1 MPLKEILLIDD
12 NYIDNYINK
21 RIVTSE
27 NIADT
32 VTVKISPV
40 EALEYLGGKI
50 NELPELIFLDIK
62 MPEMDGFE
70 FLSEFSKLS
79 PHQKAKCNI
88 IMLSSSIN
96 TRDIEAAKN
105 NAYVKEYL
113 TKPLDRSKLH
123 SVLKLLFDDVL

>member
-12 NYIDNYINK
+12 NSIDNYINK

-27 NIADT
+27 NIADN

-70 FLSEFSKLS
+70 FLSEFSKLP

-96 TRDIEAAKN
+96 TRDIEAARN
-105 NAYVKEYL
+105 NAYVKDYL
-113 TKPLDRSKLH
+113 TKPLDA
-123 SVLKLLFDDVL
+123 LKLNTLLKQLFNNVF